1 MNQFAQALRYFIFGF
16 GGMSI
21 FPTIQTDMKIASQF
35 NKVIIYSISTL
46 VFLYCTVLIPGY
58 INLKKPTNNI
68 MEDIDPTSLWSK
80 GANIL
85 MTSHL
90 ITALVILSNP
100 PMQQLEVLILDFEN
114 GTRLKMKSIILR
126 SLYMLSLLA
135 FCHTVP
141 KFGPI
146 VDFISA
152 TTVMANSFILP
163 SLIYLRGINH
173 VILAY
178 LARP

>member
-1 MNQFAQALRYFIFGF
+1 M
-16 GGMSI
+16 
-21 FPTIQTDMKIASQF
+21 
-35 NKVIIYSISTL
+35 
-46 VFLYCTVLIPGY
+46 
-58 INLKKPTNNI
+58 NLKKPTNNI

-163 SLIYLRGINH
+163 SLIYLRGVNYA
-173 VILAY
+173 ILAC
-178 LARP
+178 LGFFEKERRTFAPKRHDLPFRPHKSFIKSTFGKSMRS